1 MRALL
6 DTHALLWFFLGSSAI
21 SKTAQGAISNPDNV
35 ILVSAASAWEVAT
48 KVRLGKL
55 PDGAELVQDFRLH
68 LERFGFDPVSVSVH
82 DAIRAGLLPNH
93 HKDPF
98 DRMLA
103 AQCQAESIPIIS
115 NDRIFELYGVNRIW

>member
-6 DTHALLWFFLGSSAI
+6 DTHTLLWFFLGSSAI
-21 SKTAQGAISNPDNV
+21 GNKAHDAIINPNNTM
-35 ILVSAASAWEVAT
+35 LVSAVSAWEIAT
-48 KVRLGKL
+48 KVKLGKL
-55 PDGAELVQDFRLH
+55 PDGAELVQDFSAH
-68 LERFGFDPVSVSVH
+68 LQRFSFDALSVSVD